1 MLYTTTMGDRM
12 PSELFRELSE
22 VKDSNNYFA
31 VVALRLKCEKN
42 HEAFMKVAGKYL
54 DLLTRF
60 VEAHAQDM
68 GKLGA
73 SLTRGDQATA
83 LRLAHT
89 LRGTAA
95 TLGADQ
101 LAAMAGRLEEGLKDT
116 CTLEAIQAEIEAITI
131 EFAALSLALPPRP

>member
-1 MLYTTTMGDRM
+1 MEAAALARLAAVPGVNVNRGITA
-12 PSELFRELSE
+12 FRG
-22 VKDSNNYFA
+22 K
-31 VVALRLKCEKN
+31 
-42 HEAFMKVAGKYL
+42 AGKYL

-116 CTLEAIQAEIEAITI
+116 CTLEAIQAEIEAITL